1 MNKEFYRG
9 EIFYIRNESEYSGNV
24 QGGGRPAVIISNDI
38 GNNAAPILEV
48 VYLTT
53 QEKKPLPT
61 HVKIN
66 SSKYPSTVL
75 CEQIDTVNKDKV
87 GDYIGQ
93 CSMAEMKKID
103 AALAVSIGIG
113 INIKSNDLVKKWAEA
128 ANEAVKPDEKE
139 PEPIAEKVEM
149 PDIETQLE
157 IAKIT
162 AERDVYK
169 RLYEDAM
176 ALIKRDRE
184 NFWMLNWLD
193 EYMTGHKGFICGG
206 CFKNIF
212 NKEKVK
218 DLDIFF
224 ENESDFDDAV
234 QYFDSQTPGY
244 DGDDVRD
251 EKYHFHYENDNV
263 KAYKHIETGVVIE
276 LCCKIFGKPEEILNK
291 FDFTIT
297 KFAYYKEE
305 VEDETGAVAKRQE
318 LPFETLE
325 DEHFL
330 EEIGIPETHIE
341 YKILMDDAFFE
352 HLHLKRIVIDKDIPF
367 PMSTFE
373 RMLRYAKYGY
383 FPCKETKM
391 KIINALRDLTDEQV
405 ELSESLYDG
414 MD

>member
-1 MNKEFYRG
+1 
-9 EIFYIRNESEYSGNV
+9 
-24 QGGGRPAVIISNDI
+24 
-38 GNNAAPILEV
+38 
-48 VYLTT
+48 
-53 QEKKPLPT
+53 
-61 HVKIN
+61 
-66 SSKYPSTVL
+66 
-75 CEQIDTVNKDKV
+75 
-87 GDYIGQ
+87 
-93 CSMAEMKKID
+93 
-103 AALAVSIGIG
+103 
-113 INIKSNDLVKKWAEA
+113 
-128 ANEAVKPDEKE
+128 
-139 PEPIAEKVEM
+139 
-149 PDIETQLE
+149 
-157 IAKIT
+157 
-162 AERDVYK
+162 
-169 RLYEDAM
+169 M

-184 NFWMLNWLD
+184 NFWILNWLD

-263 KAYKHIETGVVIE
+263 KAYKHIETGVVI
-276 LCCKIFGKPEEILNK
+276 
-291 FDFTIT
+291 
-297 KFAYYKEE
+297 
-305 VEDETGAVAKRQE
+305 
-318 LPFETLE
+318 
-325 DEHFL
+325 
-330 EEIGIPETHIE
+330 
-341 YKILMDDAFFE
+341 
-352 HLHLKRIVIDKDIPF
+352 DKDIPF
-367 PMSTFE
+367 PMSAFE